1 MHLESSAAWGKQAA
15 AGCSSPVGTARRCCS
30 PGLGAAA
37 SSRAVRPLGT
47 AAWRRYVVRARFLVC
62 KSSWPSSW
70 PATPC
75 ALPLGYR
82 TQGYG
87 LGGVCSARAAEV
99 RARLGALSPGT
110 PCWATCQ
117 RGVSDSAVSHVVGAS
132 VFSDHAQPLKC
143 MDMSLQ
149 RSGSAESCAWTGHR
163 EVLRPGGSALADT
176 LHRTETFG
184 IR

>member
-1 MHLESSAAWGKQAA
+1 MLLQAPRA
-15 AGCSSPVGTARRCCS
+15 
-30 PGLGAAA
+30 LGAG
-37 SSRAVRPLGT
+37 RFAVTPLGT
-47 AAWRRYVVRARFLVC
+47 AVLRLRDAACVRFPAKSAGVLVVILLRVL
-62 KSSWPSSW
+62 P
-70 PATPC
+70 
-75 ALPLGYR
+75 PLGYR